1 MCLTTLVNLMR
12 PSCRTCVNKVVLEE
26 KVLCQAYTT
35 WHEPETHCPFYKNL
49 FSIKT

>member
-1 MCLTTLVNLMR
+1 MCLTTLINLMR

-26 KVLCQAYTT
+26 KRVLCQAYAT

-49 FSIKT
+49 RC